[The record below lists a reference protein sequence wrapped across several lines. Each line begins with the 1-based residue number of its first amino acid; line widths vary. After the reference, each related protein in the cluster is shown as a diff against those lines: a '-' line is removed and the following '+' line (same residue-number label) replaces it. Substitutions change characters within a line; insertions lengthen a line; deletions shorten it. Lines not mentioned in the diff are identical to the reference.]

1 MTQEIKNLI
10 RVANTD
16 IIGQKSILH
25 GLTKIKGVG
34 LSFSN
39 AICETLN
46 INKTEKIGG
55 IDEKTKVAI
64 EGKIEDL
71 EGIPTWMLNRKKDYD
86 TGLDKHLTGP
96 KLKLTQE
103 FDIRRMKKIK
113 SYKGIRHMF
122 QLPVR
127 GQRTKG
133 NFRKGSIVGVVRKKK

>member
-10 RVANTD
+10 RVADTD

-46 INKTEKIGG
+46 INKTDKIGA
-55 IDEKTKVAI
+55 IDEKTKESI
-64 EGKIEDL
+64 EGKIKNL

-86 TGLDKHLTGP
+86 TGVDLHLTGP
-96 KLKLTQE
+96 KLKLTKE

-113 SYKGIRHMF
+113 SYKGFRHMF

-127 GQRTKG
+127 GQKTKG
-133 NFRKGSIVGVVRKKK
+133 NFRKAGSVGVVRKKK